1 MYSLP
6 GDWFLVQKG
15 SVSSSPTFMCL
26 GYLRAL
32 HSLPSSHVPS
42 CLFLP
47 AALVYHH
54 RSLQCP
60 TGALDI
66 IQVIL
71 TVLKKRRGC
80 EERWDDL
87 PPLQGELVMS
97 PGLDQSDA
105 SSLDARQAERHWMS
119 LEGLL
124 EKSILVPCA
133 AATAFLHIYPSEWK
147 LTSTQSLHTDVCS
160 SFTYC
165 PPVDEQ
171 INKLW
176 YIQTMEYYSVL

>member
-15 SVSSSPTFMCL
+15 SVSSSRTFMCL
-26 GYLRAL
+26 GCLCAL

-47 AALVYHH
+47 AALVNHH

-71 TVLKKRRGC
+71 TVLQKRRGC

-97 PGLDQSDA
+97 PGLDQSDV
-105 SSLDARQAERHWMS
+105 SSLDEAERHWMS

-133 AATAFLHIYPSEWK
+133 ARVLGRGN
-147 LTSTQSLHTDVCS
+147 S
-160 SFTYC
+160 SFEVLQCKLAVTRIQQF
-165 PPVDEQ
+165 PVTSLCWGPRGSGV
-171 INKLW
+171 KLP
-176 YIQTMEYYSVL
+176 QDLGAC

>member
-1 MYSLP
+1 MCSSDSASAHEAVQFFLVFIATAELVYSLP

-80 EERWDDL
+80 EER
-87 PPLQGELVMS
+87 
-97 PGLDQSDA
+97 
-105 SSLDARQAERHWMS
+105 
-119 LEGLL
+119 
-124 EKSILVPCA
+124 
-133 AATAFLHIYPSEWK
+133 
-147 LTSTQSLHTDVCS
+147 
-160 SFTYC
+160 
-165 PPVDEQ
+165 
-171 INKLW
+171 
-176 YIQTMEYYSVL
+176 